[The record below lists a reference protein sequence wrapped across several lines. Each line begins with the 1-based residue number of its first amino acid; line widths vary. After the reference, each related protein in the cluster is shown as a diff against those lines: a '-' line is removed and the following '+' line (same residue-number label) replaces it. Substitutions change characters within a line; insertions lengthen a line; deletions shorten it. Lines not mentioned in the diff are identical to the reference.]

1 MDKDEFK
8 TQIAQ
13 CNELSDVDALCFK
26 WLKSAAEDYGRQ
38 GEVALKLL
46 DIAQE
51 MLS

>member
-8 TQIAQ
+8 AQLAQ
-13 CNELSDVDALCFK
+13 CNELSDIDALCFK
-26 WLKSAAEDYGRQ
+26 WLKNAAEDYDRQ
-38 GEVALKLL
+38 GEVAFKLL